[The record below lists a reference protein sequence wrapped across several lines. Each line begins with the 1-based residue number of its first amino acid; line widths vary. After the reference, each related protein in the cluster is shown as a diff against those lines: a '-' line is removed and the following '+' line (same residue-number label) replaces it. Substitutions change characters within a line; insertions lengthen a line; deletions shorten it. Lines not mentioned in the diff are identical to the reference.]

1 MDQLE
6 LFENLIEVQTH
17 TFYNHTIKQLRPVDA
32 KTYIITQCD
41 QLGLR
46 LFIDSYNVSVKNL
59 SLEIILKAKKII
71 LCPVIVGG

>member
-17 TFYNHTIKQLRPVDA
+17 TFSNHTINHLRPVDA
-32 KTYIITQCD
+32 KAYIITQCD
-41 QLGLR
+41 QLGLW

-59 SLEIILKAKKII
+59 SLEIILRAKKII